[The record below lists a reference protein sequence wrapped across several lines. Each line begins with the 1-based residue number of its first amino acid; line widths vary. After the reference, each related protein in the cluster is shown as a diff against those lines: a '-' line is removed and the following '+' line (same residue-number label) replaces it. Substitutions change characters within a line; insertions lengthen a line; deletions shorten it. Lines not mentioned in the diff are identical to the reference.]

1 MSRHGR
7 QTRLAEVG
15 AAGQA
20 RIAAA
25 TVDVVVD
32 GLAAEVATRY
42 LVGAGVGCVR
52 VREGTLVGVAAAVD
66 PAVRVERVGAVAG
79 GGPPG
84 GARGAPETDAFDF
97 RDPGARAVA
106 QGAREALRALRTALE
121 RGCDS

>member
-7 QTRLAEVG
+7 QTRLVEVG

-25 TVDVVVD
+25 TFVVASE

-42 LVGAGVGCVR
+42 LAGAGAGCVR
-52 VREGTLVGVAAAVD
+52 VRDAALRDVAAAID
-66 PAVRVERVGAVAG
+66 PAVRVAIADGDPAIALDSEL
-79 GGPPG
+79 
-84 GARGAPETDAFDF
+84 

-106 QGAREALRALRTALE
+106 QGAREALRALRGAL
-121 RGCDS
+121 GVGATS